1 MNQCKTLLKKEWWIN
16 WKQLLLPVWVSLA
29 FIGVCII
36 GLLIGLIKGKGI
48 TYFRMEGN
56 FPPGF
61 NNLFLFGSVQTLNI
75 ALGFLSI
82 MVAIMLAD
90 NLINGGFKLKCEILH
105 QSQPVSLTKI
115 LSSKYVF
122 LILGSFIVYAVI
134 SFIGTLVITF
144 TQMYFTS
151 ALFYFGFYAWLQSA
165 VELFFTLIFV
175 CSLFWFFACLFQRK
189 SFFMGI
195 LTLIGIELAIKILNY
210 TSALNI
216 PSLLGSLTK
225 FIKISS
231 DPGFGKAMDLNVNTL
246 ISIVQANWKNIL
258 SNNTLLKLLY
268 SAILTLGGSLFYKRR
283 ELI

>member
-90 NLINGGFKLKCEILH
+90 NLINGGFKLKCEFLH
-105 QSQPVSLTKI
+105 QFQQFSLTKM
-115 LSSKYVF
+115 LSSNFVF
-122 LILGSFIVYAVI
+122 LILGSFI
-134 SFIGTLVITF
+134 
-144 TQMYFTS
+144 
-151 ALFYFGFYAWLQSA
+151 
-165 VELFFTLIFV
+165 
-175 CSLFWFFACLFQRK
+175 FFAF
-189 SFFMGI
+189 I
-195 LTLIGIELAIKILNY
+195 
-210 TSALNI
+210 
-216 PSLLGSLTK
+216 SLLG
-225 FIKISS
+225 
-231 DPGFGKAMDLNVNTL
+231 P
-246 ISIVQANWKNIL
+246 
-258 SNNTLLKLLY
+258 
-268 SAILTLGGSLFYKRR
+268 
-283 ELI
+283 

>member
-1 MNQCKTLLKKEWWIN
+1 MNQCKALLKKEWWIN

-36 GLLIGLIKGKGI
+36 GLLIGLIKGKTI

-56 FPPGF
+56 FPPEF
-61 NNLFLFGSVQTLNI
+61 SNLFLFGSVQTLNI

-105 QSQPVSLTKI
+105 QSQPVSLTKM

-122 LILGSFIVYAVI
+122 LILGSFIVFAVI
-134 SFIGTLVITF
+134 SFIGTLIITF
-144 TQMYFTS
+144 TQMYFTY
-151 ALFYFGFYAWLQSA
+151 AVFYFGFYAWLQCT
-165 VELFFTLIFV
+165 VEMLFTLIFV
-175 CSLFWFFACLFQRK
+175 CSLFWFFACLYQNK

-195 LTLIGIELAIKILNY
+195 ITLVGIELAIKLLNY
-210 TSALNI
+210 TSGLDL
-216 PSLLGSLTK
+216 PSLLGYLSK

-231 DPGFGKAMDLNVNTL
+231 NPGFGNAMDLKVKTL
-246 ISIVQANWKNIL
+246 ADIVQANWQNVINI
-258 SNNTLLKLLY
+258 NTLLKLLY
-268 SAILTLGGSLFYKRR
+268 SVILTLGGSVLYKRR